1 MKNPNGYGNISKL
14 PGNRR
19 KPWRVRK
26 TVGWDLDEESG
37 KTKQRY
43 QTVGYFA
50 TRQEAMK
57 ALASFNE
64 NPYDINRAITFSELY
79 EKWSNEK
86 FETISDSNIK
96 GYKASYSTC
105 LSLYNMR
112 FADIR
117 KSHLQGVIDTC
128 GKNYPTLRK
137 IKVLFNQLFKYAM
150 ENDVCNKDYSEYVD
164 IIKYKDKDKIEKHKP
179 FSDKEIQ
186 MLWDNALRND
196 YIQIF
201 LMLIYSGVRIS
212 EMLDL
217 KKSDVHIDEQY
228 FDIVKSKT
236 EAGIRKVPIADKVK
250 QFYKNWMIKNDSEY
264 LISTI
269 DGKHFNYN
277 NYKDSYWL
285 TLMKELS
292 LEHLPHDTRHTTV
305 SMLAKA
311 GVNQTII
318 KRIVGHSGAM
328 SLTEK
333 VYTHFDIKQ
342 LVDAINLI

>member
-14 PGNRR
+14 SGNRR

-26 TVGWDLDEESG
+26 TVGWEVDKDSG
-37 KTKQRY
+37 KTRQKY
-43 QTVGYFA
+43 QTIGYYA

-57 ALASFNE
+57 ALAAFNE
-64 NPYDINRAITFSELY
+64 NPYDISSAITFSELY
-79 EKWSNEK
+79 EKWSAEK
-86 FETISDSNIK
+86 FETVSDSNIK
-96 GYKASYSTC
+96 GYKASYATC
-105 LSLYNMR
+105 SNLYNMR

-117 KSHLQGVIDTC
+117 KSHLQGVIDTS

-150 ENDVCNKDYSEYVD
+150 ENDVCSKDYSEYVD
-164 IIKYKDKDKIEKHKP
+164 IIKYKDKNKAEKHKP
-179 FSDKEIQ
+179 FSDEEIQ
-186 MLWDNALRND
+186 VLWNNVYRNN
-196 YIQIF
+196 YIQVF

-217 KKSDVHIDEQY
+217 KKSDVHIDKQY
-228 FDIVKSKT
+228 FDVVKSKT
-236 EAGIRKVPIADKVK
+236 ESGIRKVPIADKVK
-250 QFYKNWMIKNDSEY
+250 HFYEYWLSANNSEY
-264 LISTI
+264 LIATPE
-269 DGKHFNYN
+269 GKHFTYH
-277 NYKDSYWL
+277 NYKDSYWI
-285 TLMKELS
+285 TLMKELN
-292 LEHLPHDTRHTTV
+292 LDHLPHDTRHTTV